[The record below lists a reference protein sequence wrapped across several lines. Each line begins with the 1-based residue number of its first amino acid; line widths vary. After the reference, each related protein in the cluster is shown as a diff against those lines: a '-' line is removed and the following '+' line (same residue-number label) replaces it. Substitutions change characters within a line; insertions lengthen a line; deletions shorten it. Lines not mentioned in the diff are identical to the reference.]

1 MARTTIKDNENNI
14 VDGVIY
20 ARYSEGPNQ
29 TEASIEG
36 QVRECREYAE
46 RNGIRIINVYS
57 DSKHTGTN
65 DNRVEFQKML
75 RDSKRGGFSVVVV
88 WKIDR
93 FGRNR
98 AEIAQNRAL
107 LKLSGAKVVSAKE
120 YIPDSPE
127 GIILESVLEGM
138 AEYYSANLAQ
148 NIKRGLTENA
158 LHCKSNGAGQSLG
171 YVVGADKR
179 FEIEPNEAAIVRMIF
194 QKFDEGTKIADI
206 WRELVASGIK
216 TKRGK
221 DFTQHGIS
229 RILSNRAYIGEYR
242 YADIVTPG
250 GMPRIIDDELFN
262 RVQERRASRK
272 KVPASRR
279 SNSDVD
285 FLLTGKVFC
294 GYCKGTIRG
303 MSGTG
308 KSGNKF
314 YYYACHNKIYKHA
327 NCNKKNVK
335 KDWLE
340 TEVTRLTA
348 ENILTDEIIEY
359 IADKVVEIQKA
370 EQEDKSML
378 RYYEQ
383 QLRETK
389 SALNNIVKAIEAG
402 LITATTKTRLFE
414 LEEQKATLEGEIERE
429 KIIAP
434 IINKEQ
440 VIFFLKRFRGGD
452 INDKDYQRQIIE
464 AFVNKALLYDDKIII
479 TYNISNDSNEL
490 SAEIVENAAFAA
502 ECECSSLLSSSPP
515 FIEKTNTTIFFV
527 GGIFGIV
534 TTLHY

>member
-1 MARTTIKDNENNI
+1 
-14 VDGVIY
+14 
-20 ARYSEGPNQ
+20 
-29 TEASIEG
+29 
-36 QVRECREYAE
+36 
-46 RNGIRIINVYS
+46 
-57 DSKHTGTN
+57 
-65 DNRVEFQKML
+65 
-75 RDSKRGGFSVVVV
+75 
-88 WKIDR
+88 
-93 FGRNR
+93 
-98 AEIAQNRAL
+98 
-107 LKLSGAKVVSAKE
+107 
-120 YIPDSPE
+120 
-127 GIILESVLEGM
+127 
-138 AEYYSANLAQ
+138 
-148 NIKRGLTENA
+148 
-158 LHCKSNGAGQSLG
+158 
-171 YVVGADKR
+171 
-179 FEIEPNEAAIVRMIF
+179 
-194 QKFDEGTKIADI
+194 
-206 WRELVASGIK
+206 
-216 TKRGK
+216 
-221 DFTQHGIS
+221 
-229 RILSNRAYIGEYR
+229 
-242 YADIVTPG
+242 
-250 GMPRIIDDELFN
+250 
-262 RVQERRASRK
+262 
-272 KVPASRR
+272 
-279 SNSDVD
+279 
-285 FLLTGKVFC
+285 
-294 GYCKGTIRG
+294 
-303 MSGTG
+303 
-308 KSGNKF
+308 
-314 YYYACHNKIYKHA
+314 
-327 NCNKKNVK
+327 
-335 KDWLE
+335 LE

-440 VIFFLKRFRGGD
+440 VIFFLKRFR
-452 INDKDYQRQIIE
+452 RQIIE